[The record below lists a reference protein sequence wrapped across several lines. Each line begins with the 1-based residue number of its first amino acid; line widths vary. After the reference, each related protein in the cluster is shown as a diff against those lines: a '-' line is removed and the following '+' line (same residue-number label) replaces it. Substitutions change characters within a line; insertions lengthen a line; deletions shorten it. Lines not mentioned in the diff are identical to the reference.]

1 MKTEQLEQLLKVLE
15 CGSISKAARKLYISQ
30 PSLTKNIAQLE
41 SENGIKILTRTSKGI
56 ELTEEGINFVF
67 YAKQILTA
75 TNGLN
80 NAFRNNHADCSRL
93 FLASQEFDFL
103 ADILHE
109 LYVENTDNHV
119 HYNILEV
126 DRGEVILRVL
136 NRRSDI
142 GLIVSYGEHEKKQM
156 WMRDAALLDMCPLAE
171 GEVIVCVGPNSA
183 YYNKERLTIEDARN
197 ALTICLDVEAQ
208 AKENLYFEIAD
219 HGFNTNRIMFFN
231 SIHLCEEM
239 LLKTDSVM
247 FVSEWTK
254 NCMTNPSLHF
264 IPVDLPRKTKLLCCT
279 RKGESLSIHSL
290 QFLRKLYRHFEKE
303 DEFLK
308 FYSSK

>member
-1 MKTEQLEQLLKVLE
+1 MLPYSLTVYFLFTKILLGGGVNLKTEQLEQLLKVLE

-41 SENGIKILTRTSKGI
+41 SEYGIKILTRTSKGI

-156 WMRDAALLDMCPLAE
+156 WMRDAGSFRYVSPCRRRSHRLCRSELRLL
-171 GEVIVCVGPNSA
+171 
-183 YYNKERLTIEDARN
+183 
-197 ALTICLDVEAQ
+197 
-208 AKENLYFEIAD
+208 
-219 HGFNTNRIMFFN
+219 
-231 SIHLCEEM
+231 
-239 LLKTDSVM
+239 
-247 FVSEWTK
+247 
-254 NCMTNPSLHF
+254 
-264 IPVDLPRKTKLLCCT
+264 
-279 RKGESLSIHSL
+279 
-290 QFLRKLYRHFEKE
+290 
-303 DEFLK
+303 
-308 FYSSK
+308 

>member
-41 SENGIKILTRTSKGI
+41 SEYGIKILTRTSKGI

-142 GLIVSYGEHEKKQM
+142 GLIVS
-156 WMRDAALLDMCPLAE
+156 LSL
-171 GEVIVCVGPNSA
+171 
-183 YYNKERLTIEDARN
+183 
-197 ALTICLDVEAQ
+197 
-208 AKENLYFEIAD
+208 
-219 HGFNTNRIMFFN
+219 
-231 SIHLCEEM
+231 IH
-239 LLKTDSVM
+239 
-247 FVSEWTK
+247 
-254 NCMTNPSLHF
+254 
-264 IPVDLPRKTKLLCCT
+264 I
-279 RKGESLSIHSL
+279 
-290 QFLRKLYRHFEKE
+290 
-303 DEFLK
+303 
-308 FYSSK
+308 